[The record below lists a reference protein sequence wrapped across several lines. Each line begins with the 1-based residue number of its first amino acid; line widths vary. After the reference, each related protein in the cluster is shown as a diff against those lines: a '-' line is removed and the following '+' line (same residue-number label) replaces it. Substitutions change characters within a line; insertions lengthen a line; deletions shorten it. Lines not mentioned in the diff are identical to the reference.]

1 MRARTFQANPL
12 RRFMSV
18 ELEIGRDKGNADE
31 HVLPVLRKYG
41 MTAKEDGS
49 VYSGCEIT
57 TQPSNGDEFITQIRE
72 LSTALSTVGAQ
83 VDATCGLHV
92 HVDARD
98 YTWENMR
105 RMLLVWSRIESAMF
119 LSVPPARRQSRFAL
133 GRERRIRAWFPEA
146 AETIPHLQLKD
157 RIMGLIQGLNPSPSG
172 RRQTDEQVIARFML
186 LHPAECE
193 IALEGTAGCNC
204 QTCRTGRLT
213 RARRIEILEG
223 ERSRERV
230 QPRFAA
236 VANRE
241 LVEHYLR
248 PTRAGAPGVFLD
260 GHVDRNWRYYAL
272 NLLSWFSH
280 GTIEFRC
287 HSGTTNF
294 TKITNW
300 ALLWGNF
307 IEKCRTIT
315 DEEVVRIVDDQSRNS
330 WQVLLDDIA
339 PNDEIRTWLISRRE
353 LFEKRA
359 LKGEHD
365 HDDET
370 LPITPA
376 RRRAPN
382 R

>member
-1 MRARTFQANPL
+1 MRARSFTANPL
-12 RRFMSV
+12 RRFLSV

-72 LSTALSTVGAQ
+72 LSSGLSACGAQ

-98 YTWENMR
+98 YTWENLR

-119 LSVPPARRQSRFAL
+119 LSVPPVRRQSRFAL
-133 GRERRIRAWFPEA
+133 GRDRRIRAWFPDASES
-146 AETIPHLQLKD
+146 IPHLQLKD
-157 RIMGLIQGLNPSPSG
+157 RVVGLIQGLAPNASG
-172 RRQTDEQVIARFML
+172 RRQSDDQLVARFVL
-186 LHPAECE
+186 LHPTEGE
-193 IALEGTAGCNC
+193 IPVVKDTDCNC
-204 QTCRTGRLT
+204 QTCRTSRLP
-213 RARRIEILEG
+213 RDRRFEILNG
-223 ERSRERV
+223 ERSRERS
-230 QPRFAA
+230 QPRFAP

-241 LVEHYLR
+241 LVEHHLR
-248 PTRAGAPGVFLD
+248 PTRPTTPGVFLN
-260 GHVDRNWRYYAL
+260 GNVDRNWRYYAL

-300 ALLWGNF
+300 ALLWGHF

-315 DEEVVRIVDDQSRNS
+315 DEEVARIVEDQSRTS
-330 WQVLLDDIA
+330 WQILLDDIA
-339 PNDEIRTWLISRRE
+339 PNDEIRSWLVARRD

-359 LKGEHD
+359 AVGAHA